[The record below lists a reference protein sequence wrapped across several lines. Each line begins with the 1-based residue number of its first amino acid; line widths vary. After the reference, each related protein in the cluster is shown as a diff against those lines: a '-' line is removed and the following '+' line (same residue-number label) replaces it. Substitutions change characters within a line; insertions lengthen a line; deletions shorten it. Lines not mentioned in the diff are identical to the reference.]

1 MYKDR
6 PKIKLKE
13 HSFQFNCY
21 FVYIFLRLSNDY
33 WDSHRQNFLDASII
47 TD

>member
-21 FVYIFLRLSNDY
+21 FVYIFCDF
-33 WDSHRQNFLDASII
+33 QMI
-47 TD
+47 TGILIDKIFWMQV